1 LREERIR
8 SDRFRRVDELFAS
21 ALEREGDA
29 RRRFLDESCADDAPL
44 RQEVETML
52 QMAKASE
59 EFLETPAFNVAAALL
74 GDETQRLERDSTPA
88 HTPVTTGA
96 IDNARFIPGDLVA
109 GRYRIVGLLGRGGM
123 GEVYRA
129 DDLRL
134 SQPVALKFLAE
145 SLARDGA
152 ALARFHREVS
162 VARQIS
168 HRHVCRVYDIGEHAG
183 MQFLSMEYI
192 RGEELSSLLKRIGR
206 LPHDKAI
213 DVARQLCAGLA
224 AIHDA
229 GVLHR
234 DLKPANVMLDEHG
247 AVRITDFGIVA
258 LAEGVSGREAMIGTP
273 AYMSPEQLTGGELTT
288 RSDVYSLGLVMYEF
302 FTGKRRTASSSATA
316 PELDPV
322 VARVIE
328 RCLETDPG
336 KRPASALQVS
346 AALPGGDPLAAA
358 LAAGETPSPQ
368 MVAAAPKQGSLSP
381 GKATLLLA
389 WIVVAVILAALIS
402 GWTSLHRLVP
412 LERSPELLQETAT
425 GIARTAGYTAA
436 ADSDWGFY
444 RDSEAL
450 TYIFEKESGPRL
462 AERLRTAQPPAILY
476 WYRQSPQHLVALDFW
491 TINPSNPPLTTSGMT
506 VVALDTKGRLLY
518 FEGVPPQVDQRGS
531 TTADW
536 APFFGAAGLDAATFR
551 SIQSQWTPP
560 QHSDARMAW
569 SGRSRERPD
578 VPLRVEAASY
588 RGKPTYFEVIGPWR
602 HPMRQETPEPASGLP
617 SLLLVLYFGAL
628 ALGALLA
635 WRNLRLGRGDRRGA
649 FRLALLTFALRMFM
663 WLVVAHHVPSFGEV
677 MAFIVAVQSA
687 LYWSCT
693 IGLLHLAL
701 EPFVRRRWP
710 EWIISWSRLLAGDV
724 RDPLVGRDVLIGC
737 AFGGAMVIADE
748 LTSLLPQL
756 LGQPMRPTIHSPR
769 LYEHGL
775 LGARGFVVNFVN
787 ELSAAMLFS
796 FIIISLVLFFVMLTR
811 NRKIAFGITWVLFY
825 LVAALQTGIASP
837 FDWLLAAITPT
848 LLLLVLTRYG
858 VLTLVTMM
866 FFVHLTVFFPVTT
879 DLTAWYATAFIL
891 ELIALAAVAL
901 YGFRTSLA
909 GQKLVGAGLF
919 DE

>member
-1 LREERIR
+1 
-8 SDRFRRVDELFAS
+8 VDALLAA
-21 ALEREGDA
+21 ALEREEGE
-29 RRRFLDESCADDAPL
+29 RQRFLDETCAGDASL
-44 RQEVETML
+44 RREVETML
-52 QMAKASE
+52 QMAQASE
-59 EFLETPAFNVAAALL
+59 EFLETPVFNVAAALL
-74 GDETQRLERDSTPA
+74 GDETQKLEPDSTPA

-96 IDNARFIPGDLVA
+96 IDNARFIPGELVA

-206 LPHDKAI
+206 LPHDKAV

-258 LAEGVSGREAMIGTP
+258 LAEGVSGHEAMIGTP

-288 RSDVYSLGLVMYEF
+288 RSDIYSLGLVMYEF
-302 FTGKRRTASSSATA
+302 FTGKRRTASSSATV

-328 RCLETDPG
+328 RCLETDPA
-336 KRPASALQVS
+336 KRPPSALQVS

-368 MVAAAPKQGSLSP
+368 MVAAAPKEGVLRP
-381 GKATLLLA
+381 AVAAMLLA
-389 WIVVAVILAALIS
+389 WIVAAVIVVTLIS
-402 GWTSLHRLVP
+402 GRTSLHRFVP
-412 LERSPELLQETAT
+412 LERSPELLQETAA

-436 ADSDWGFY
+436 VDSAWGFGV
-444 RDSEAL
+444 DEEPL
-450 TYIFEKESGPRL
+450 TYLLKESSPDL
-462 AERLRTAQPPAILY
+462 AERLRMARPPALVY

-491 TINPSNPPLTTSGMT
+491 NVTPSNPPLTTSGMAE
-506 VVALDTKGRLLY
+506 VGLDTKGRLFY
-518 FEGVPPQVDQRGS
+518 FEGVPPQVDQGGNG
-531 TTADW
+531 TADW
-536 APFFGAAGLDAATFR
+536 ASFFRAAGLDPSSFR
-551 SIQSQWTPP
+551 SIESQWTPP
-560 QHSDARMAW
+560 QHSDARLAW

-578 VPLRVEAASY
+578 LPLRVEAASY
-588 RGKPTYFEVIGPWR
+588 RGKPTYFEVVGPWR
-602 HPMRQETPEPASGLP
+602 AATRQVTPEPTSGVPALM
-617 SLLLVLYFGAL
+617 LAFYFGAL

-649 FRLALLTFALRMFM
+649 FRLALLTFTLRMFM
-663 WLVVAHHVPSFGEV
+663 WLVSAHHVPSAGEV
-677 MAFIVAVQSA
+677 MGFIVGVQSA

-710 EWIISWSRLLAGDV
+710 DWIISWSRLLAGGM

-737 AFGGAMVIADE
+737 AFGGAMVISDE
-748 LTSLLPQL
+748 LPSLLPQL
-756 LGQPMRPTIHSPR
+756 LGQPMTPTIHSPR
-769 LYEHGL
+769 LYQEGF

-796 FIIISLVLFFVMLTR
+796 FIIISLVLFFAMLTR
-811 NRKIAFGITWVLFY
+811 NRNVALGITWVLFY
-825 LVAALQTGIASP
+825 VVLAFRGGIPSP
-837 FDWLLAAITPT
+837 LAWLLAAITPT
-848 LLLLVLTRYG
+848 VLLLVLTRYG

-866 FFVHLTVFFPVTT
+866 FFVHLTVFYPVTT

-891 ELIALAAVAL
+891 ELITLAALAL

-909 GQKLVGAGLF
+909 GQKLVRAGLF